1 MIWLLY
7 LIIIPACVQCA
18 TVSFQSQF
26 SMHIYKMHD
35 EGYFKAGPEESWTL
49 LYNQQNKTK
58 LKIKSFSDRRR
69 ELPGICLNVKTL
81 NTFLPQRIGIST
93 RIVISTSLSLNL
105 VLLTLGKK
113 GRRAKLQKRSY
124 ICFNQQRNLFMLMKH
139 AMMLSWQYLQSAG
152 VSGFKAQEALK

>member
-26 SMHIYKMHD
+26 SIHIYKMHD

-58 LKIKSFSDRRR
+58 PQIKSFSDRRR

-93 RIVISTSLSLNL
+93 SLSLNL
-105 VLLTLGKK
+105 VLSTLGKK
-113 GRRAKLQKRSY
+113 GHWRAKLQKRSY
-124 ICFNQQRNLFMLMKH
+124 ICFNQQRNLFMLMKY

-152 VSGFKAQEALK
+152 FRLQGSRGFKIN